1 MKKILL
7 IDDSPDIREN
17 IAELLE
23 LSRYRVVT
31 AGDGRSGIEAAIAEK
46 PDLILCDI
54 LMPGIDGY
62 GVLHLM
68 QRRPELQQ
76 IPFVFLSAK
85 SDQAEIRQGMS
96 LGADDYITKPFDAT
110 DLLKTVESRL
120 RKSELLRHS
129 RAAGLE
135 GVDELISV
143 SAGDEVLQAFVR
155 DRHLDRYKKKQ
166 RIFTEGNHPVRLYY
180 VQKGKVKVYKT
191 NEEGKELILKIAN
204 EGDFFGYISLLE
216 NTLYRENAMA
226 LEDCEIAA
234 IPRSEFEELMNANP
248 QVTRRFISL
257 LSKDVREKEEQIL
270 KIAYNSLRR
279 KVADALL
286 TAQERF
292 RLGGDR
298 LPIHLT
304 RENLA
309 AIAGTATESLIRTL
323 TDFKTEGLIDIHD
336 GSISILDYDR
346 LVRLVN

>member
-7 IDDSPDIREN
+7 IDDNPHIREN

-62 GVLHLM
+62 GVLHLL

-129 RAAGLE
+129 RTAGLD

-143 SAGDEVLQAFVR
+143 SAGDEVLQGFVR

-216 NTLYRENAMA
+216 NTVYRENATA

-257 LSKDVREKEEQIL
+257 LSKDVREKEEQLL

-286 TAQERF
+286 SAQERF
-292 RLGGDR
+292 RVGGER
-298 LPIHLT
+298 QPIHLT

-336 GSISILDYDR
+336 GSISILDYDK
-346 LVRLVN
+346 LERLVN